1 MYTDLDQE
9 EARLLFKR
17 TLLETRSRISAVEA
31 DAANLTIHELVDAGF
46 RLDGDNGF
54 RLES

>member
-17 TLLETRSRISAVEA
+17 TLLETRSRISVVEA
-31 DAANLTIHELVDAGF
+31 DAANLTIHELVNAGF
-46 RLDGDNGF
+46 CLDDDNGY

>member
-9 EARLLFKR
+9 EARLLFKH

>member
-17 TLLETRSRISAVEA
+17 TLLETRVRITQIEA
-31 DAANLTIHELVDAGF
+31 DAANLTIHELVQAGF